1 MLRLAG
7 PVVAIQ
13 VGMMLMGVVD
23 TIMVGHVS
31 AVALAAVA
39 LGNLYFFGLGVFGMG
54 TLMVLDPVVAQAVG
68 ARDDPAV
75 ARGIQ
80 RGFLIA
86 LMIGVP
92 ATLLLL
98 PSELFMTLARQPPEV
113 IPHAAV
119 YALRLAPGVLPF
131 FFFIVLRQSLQSM
144 HLTGPI
150 MIAIVVANLVNA
162 ALNWMLIFGNL
173 GAPALGVAGSA
184 WATTISRW
192 VLLILVLSLT
202 WAKLRPHLLPL
213 RPEIFQWK
221 PLGRMLRLGLPI
233 GCQYTLEFG
242 AFAFVALM
250 MGWIG
255 TREMAGHQVAINLAS
270 LTFMVPL
277 GVADAASIL
286 VGHAVGRGDLPGTR
300 GAARAA
306 LLCGIGFMSCTA
318 VAFLSMPA
326 AVRPALYRRSSSAL
340 DRGRPHPARRRVS
353 GVRRHPDGSRRHSA
367 GAGGDEGGDAG
378 EPGGVLVLRSSG
390 ELPAGVS
397 VRTGSQRTV
406 VRSGARSRR
415 GGHHP
420 AGQGTARARSRA
432 ASGPDRSSRAG
443 VRPGGLNVAIR
454 LVPAASEMSG
464 LRGTIGPGRI
474 AGSRAWSGSSARS
487 PSPPPSLPPRPR

>member
-80 RGFLIA
+80 RGVIIA

-98 PSELFMTLARQPPEV
+98 PADLFMSLARQPPEV

-150 MIAIVVANLVNA
+150 MVAIIVANLVNA

-173 GAPALGVAGSA
+173 GAPAMGVAGSA

-192 VLLILVLSLT
+192 VLLLLVLSLT
-202 WAKLRPHLLPL
+202 WTKLRPHLLPL

-250 MGWIG
+250 MGWLG

-277 GVADAASIL
+277 GIGSAAAVL
-286 VGHAVGRGDLPGTR
+286 VGNAVGRRDPE
-300 GAARAA
+300 GARRSARTA
-306 LLCGIGFMSCTA
+306 LICSTAFMSMTALVFLLVPGVLARLYTGDMVVLA
-318 VAFLSMPA
+318 VAVSLIPIAGVFQVFDGLQAVGAGVLRGLGDTRAPMIINILGFWLFGMPVSIYLGFNA
-326 AVRPALYRRSSSAL
+326 GLGPRGLWWGFVAGLGAVAVLLLYRIRTRLRHAL
-340 DRGRPHPARRRVS
+340 SRVTLDQ
-353 GVRRHPDGSRRHSA
+353 VP
-367 GAGGDEGGDAG
+367 
-378 EPGGVLVLRSSG
+378 V
-390 ELPAGVS
+390 
-397 VRTGSQRTV
+397 
-406 VRSGARSRR
+406 
-415 GGHHP
+415 HHAFP
-420 AGQGTARARSRA
+420 V
-432 ASGPDRSSRAG
+432 D
-443 VRPGGLNVAIR
+443 V
-454 LVPAASEMSG
+454 
-464 LRGTIGPGRI
+464 
-474 AGSRAWSGSSARS
+474 
-487 PSPPPSLPPRPR
+487 

>member
-1 MLRLAG
+1 MDPIAAVAGRLLPRREDLRAMVRLAG

-23 TIMVGHVS
+23 TVMVGHVS

-98 PSELFMTLARQPPEV
+98 PAELFMQLARQPAEV
-113 IPHAAV
+113 VPLAAA
-119 YALRLAPGVLPF
+119 YAIRLTPGVLPF

-144 HLTGPI
+144 HRTLPI
-150 MIAIVVANLVNA
+150 MIAIVVANLANA
-162 ALNWMLIFGNL
+162 GLNWVLIFGNL
-173 GAPALGVAGSA
+173 GAPALGVEGSA
-184 WATTISRW
+184 WATTVSRW
-192 VLLILVLSLT
+192 LLLTLVLGLT
-202 WAKLRPHLLPL
+202 WRTLRPHLLPV
-213 RPEIFQWK
+213 RAEIFQWA
-221 PLGRMLRLGLPI
+221 PLARMLRLGIPI

-250 MGWIG
+250 MGWLG

-286 VGHAVGRGDLPGTR
+286 VGHGVGRGDLQATR

-306 LLCGIGFMSCTA
+306 LLCGVGFMSCTA
-318 VAFLSMPA
+318 VAFLSAPGAFARLYTEEA
-326 AVRPALYRRSSSAL
+326 AVLSVAMSLIPLAGVFQVFDGTQTVAGGILRGLGETKVAMLVNLVGYWFFGLPVSYVLGFVFRLGPGGLWYGLVLGLAAVATILLVRVRMALARE
-340 DRGRPHPARRRVS
+340 RRRVLID
-353 GVRRHPDGSRRHSA
+353 HPLL
-367 GAGGDEGGDAG
+367 
-378 EPGGVLVLRSSG
+378 EPVL
-390 ELPAGVS
+390 EP
-397 VRTGSQRTV
+397 RT
-406 VRSGARSRR
+406 
-415 GGHHP
+415 
-420 AGQGTARARSRA
+420 
-432 ASGPDRSSRAG
+432 
-443 VRPGGLNVAIR
+443 
-454 LVPAASEMSG
+454 
-464 LRGTIGPGRI
+464 
-474 AGSRAWSGSSARS
+474 
-487 PSPPPSLPPRPR
+487 